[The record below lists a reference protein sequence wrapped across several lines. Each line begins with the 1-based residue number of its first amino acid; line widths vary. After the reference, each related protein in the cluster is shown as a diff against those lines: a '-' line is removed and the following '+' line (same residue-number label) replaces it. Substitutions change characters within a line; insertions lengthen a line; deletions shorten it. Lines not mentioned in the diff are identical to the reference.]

1 MNTLCDK
8 MQLLGA
14 ASLSDAELLALVL
27 DDGAGED
34 ALSLGERVSEAFAG
48 SLAEL
53 ARAQTARLRMVAGV
67 GLKRAVRLAA
77 AVELGRRATAADAA
91 AGALFI
97 TTSDDVVRLLR
108 PQLEALPHEEC
119 WALFL
124 SSSNRIVERRRIS
137 QGGVQGTVVDHR
149 LVVKRALELLATQLI
164 LVHNHPSGTAEP
176 SHQDKVLT
184 RKIADAA
191 SLFDIRLLDH
201 IVIARSGEYSFL
213 KNGLL

>member
-124 SSSNRIVERRRIS
+124 SSSNRIVERRRVS

-176 SHQDKVLT
+176 SLQDKALT
-184 RKIADAA
+184 KKIADAA

-201 IVIARSGEYSFL
+201 IVIARSGEFSFL